1 MFCPECGKKNEDNAK
16 FCENCGKEINQI
28 VKTEIKNKKTKDKNL
43 FVVKLVLLFPLA
55 IGLGIVAGA
64 IERSLMG
71 LILESFLLFQI
82 ITIGIVIIE
91 LFFVGYL
98 FKEPEKGALGG
109 LVAGLIIIVNIV
121 LVVYGLT
128 LPNLESI
135 LTYMALGG
143 IFGGLGG
150 YLAEK

>member
-1 MFCPECGKKNEDNAK
+1 M
-16 FCENCGKEINQI
+16 
-28 VKTEIKNKKTKDKNL
+28 
-43 FVVKLVLLFPLA
+43 VLLFPLA